1 MSGTYAAIYRRA
13 REALEAEAE
22 HRLERSLTRDER
34 NIFRNCGT
42 LTRLEELGMTIYTAE
57 SAADLSA
64 ALAATSMGSRFDLA
78 LDELVTRLK
87 NILGRP
93 VTPQERQQMRRL
105 ENIEALW
112 LLENSLH
119 DTPQEQRQ
127 AVFADM
133 LKQPSPSG

>member
-22 HRLERSLTRDER
+22 HRLERPLTRDER

-64 ALAATSMGSRFDLA
+64 ALAATSVGSRFDLA

-93 VTPQERQQMRRL
+93 VTPEERQQMRRL

-119 DTPQEQRQ
+119 DTPQAQRQ
-127 AVFADM
+127 AAFTDI

>member
-13 REALEAEAE
+13 REALETEAE
-22 HRLERSLTRDER
+22 HKLERPLTRAER

-42 LTRLEELGMTIYTAE
+42 LTRLEELGMTIYTAA

-78 LDELVTRLK
+78 LDELVTRLTR
-87 NILGRP
+87 ILGRP
-93 VTPQERQQMRRL
+93 VTPQEQQQMRRL

-119 DTPQEQRQ
+119 ETPPPQRQ
-127 AVFADM
+127 AVFADL
-133 LKQPSPSG
+133 LKQPSLSG

>member
-22 HRLERSLTRDER
+22 HRLERPLTRDER

-42 LTRLEELGMTIYTAE
+42 LTRLEELGMTIYTAA

-64 ALAATSMGSRFDLA
+64 ALAATSVGSRFDLA

-87 NILGRP
+87 RILGRP
-93 VTPQERQQMRRL
+93 VTPEERQQMRRL

-112 LLENSLH
+112 MLENSLH
-119 DTPQEQRQ
+119 ETPQDQRQ
-127 AVFADM
+127 AVFADL
-133 LKQPSPSG
+133 LKQPSHLG

>member
-13 REALEAEAE
+13 REALETEAE
-22 HRLERSLTRDER
+22 HKLERPLTRAER

-42 LTRLEELGMTIYTAE
+42 LTRLEELGMTIYTAA
-57 SAADLSA
+57 SAADLST

-78 LDELVTRLK
+78 LDELVTRLTR
-87 NILGRP
+87 ILGRP
-93 VTPQERQQMRRL
+93 VTPQEQQQMRRL

-119 DTPQEQRQ
+119 ETPQPQRQ
-127 AVFADM
+127 VAFADL
-133 LKQPSPSG
+133 LKQPSLSG

>member
-22 HRLERSLTRDER
+22 HRLERPLTRDER

-42 LTRLEELGMTIYTAE
+42 LTRLEELGMTIYTAA

-64 ALAATSMGSRFDLA
+64 ALAATSVGSRFDLA

-87 NILGRP
+87 RILGRP
-93 VTPQERQQMRRL
+93 VTPEERQQMRRL

-119 DTPQEQRQ
+119 ETPQDQRQ
-127 AVFADM
+127 AVFADL
-133 LKQPSPSG
+133 LKQPSHPG

>member
-22 HRLERSLTRDER
+22 HLLERPLTRHER

-57 SAADLSA
+57 SAAALSA
-64 ALAATSMGSRFDLA
+64 ALAAISMGSRFDLA
-78 LDELVTRLK
+78 LDELVPRLQT
-87 NILGRP
+87 ILGRP
-93 VTPQERQQMRRL
+93 VTPEERQQVRAL

-112 LLENSLH
+112 LLETSLH
-119 DTPQEQRQ
+119 ETPQAQRQ
-127 AVFADM
+127 GVFADL
-133 LKQPSPSG
+133 LKQQPRSG

>member
-119 DTPQEQRQ
+119 DTPQAQRQ

-133 LKQPSPSG
+133 LKQPSPSS

>member
-22 HRLERSLTRDER
+22 HRLERPLTRDER

-42 LTRLEELGMTIYTAE
+42 LTRLEELGMTIYTAA

-64 ALAATSMGSRFDLA
+64 ALATTSVGSRFDLA

-87 NILGRP
+87 RILGRP
-93 VTPQERQQMRRL
+93 VTPEERQQMRRL

-119 DTPQEQRQ
+119 ETPQEQRQ
-127 AVFADM
+127 TMFANL
-133 LKQPSPSG
+133 LKQPSHPG

>member
-22 HRLERSLTRDER
+22 HRLERPLTRDER

-112 LLENSLH
+112 LLENSLY
-119 DTPQEQRQ
+119 DTPQPQRQ
-127 AVFADM
+127 AAFADI